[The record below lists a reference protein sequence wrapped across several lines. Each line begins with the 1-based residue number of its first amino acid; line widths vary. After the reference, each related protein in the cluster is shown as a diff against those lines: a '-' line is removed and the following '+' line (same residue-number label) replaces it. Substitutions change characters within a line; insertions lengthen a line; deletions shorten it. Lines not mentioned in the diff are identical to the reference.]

1 MGNMLRS
8 VRRINYLQASK
19 VSLIYSTT
27 PNHRLKRGPSSALQK
42 AGKRRWENDLNKHL
56 DKVPSANDIVAYR
69 AYTRL
74 FVRVTAM
81 SGWLRVEFL

>member
-1 MGNMLRS
+1 MLRC

-56 DKVPSANDIVAYR
+56 DKVPSANDILPHR
-69 AYTRL
+69 TYTRL
-74 FVRVTAM
+74 FVRVAAM
-81 SGWLRVEFL
+81 LGWLRVAIL